1 MADDGASEEKTL
13 QGTTARGGQPRQA
26 ARRRGQPDRG
36 KARDGERRRTSLPV
50 VTMPVRLNSEAAL
63 ALVRRPLGNTLF
75 DIALMDM
82 VVPRFT
88 GEREVAELRQ
98 LLIDAIATAR
108 VEIAQAIERA
118 EGQKRK
124 AGCKLAVSYSDPREV
139 TLQVGS
145 PIAMQLPELLQQLDR
160 GVAEIDALWLAGE
173 ITHGAREQEVR
184 RLAQPLEQLGK
195 VVSTARRRAFTAA
208 KSRGK
213 EAEVQE
219 AAEEVRAKL
228 GGEAQAEDPPATEDE
243 EDPATP
249 AAATVDTGAD
259 SKPPAAVS
267 ADPASPPILADKPI
281 PAPALVPPPV
291 TKPNGLGM
299 LFGR

>member
-1 MADDGASEEKTL
+1 MADDGAGEEKTP

-145 PIAMQLPELLQQLDR
+145 PIAMKLPELLQQLDR

-184 RLAQPLEQLGK
+184 RLAQPLEQLGDDH
-195 VVSTARRRAFTAA
+195 AA
-208 KSRGK
+208 IDVGEADI
-213 EAEVQE
+213 EAEKAFLCTE
-219 AAEEVRAKL
+219 IYKR
-228 GGEAQAEDPPATEDE
+228 DTIIRTATIT
-243 EDPATP
+243 AFNRH
-249 AAATVDTGAD
+249 
-259 SKPPAAVS
+259 SS
-267 ADPASPPILADKPI
+267 RLA
-281 PAPALVPPPV
+281 PV
-291 TKPNGLGM
+291 G
-299 LFGR
+299 